1 MKKGLL
7 FALFLGFATV
17 GFSQY
22 SLTFC
27 KEVSTE
33 GKAEA
38 ASNSFTSEMNGN
50 TVKMLVKSDDKFTT
64 YQVEYRIFYVDAAG
78 NETEISKLPQFV
90 EPSWDFAW
98 KQVVFYDPGTYRI
111 KVFDEKGNYL
121 TSANVNIKN

>member
-1 MKKGLL
+1 MKKVLL
-7 FALFLGFATV
+7 FAMFLGFATA

-33 GKAEA
+33 GAPQSA
-38 ASNSFTSEMNGN
+38 ANTSTSEQNGN
-50 TVKMLVKSDDKFTT
+50 ELKMLVKSDEKFTS

-78 NETEISKLPQFV
+78 TETELSKLPQYV

>member
-7 FALFLGFATV
+7 FAMFFALATT

-38 ASNSFTSEMNGN
+38 ASNSFISELDGN
-50 TVKMLVKSDDKFTT
+50 KLKLLVKSDDKFTS
-64 YQVEYRIFYVDAAG
+64 YQVEYRIFYVDATG
-78 NETEISKLPQFV
+78 NESEISKLPQYV

-111 KVFDEKGNYL
+111 KVFDDKGNYL

>member
-1 MKKGLL
+1 MKKVLL
-7 FALFLGFATV
+7 SALFLGFATI

-33 GKAEA
+33 GA
-38 ASNSFTSEMNGN
+38 AQNAANTFTTEMNGN
-50 TVKMLVKSDDKFTT
+50 ELKMLVKSDDKFTT

-78 NETEISKLPQFV
+78 GETELSKLPQYV
-90 EPSWDFAW
+90 EPTWDFAW

-111 KVFDEKGNYL
+111 KVFDDKGNQL